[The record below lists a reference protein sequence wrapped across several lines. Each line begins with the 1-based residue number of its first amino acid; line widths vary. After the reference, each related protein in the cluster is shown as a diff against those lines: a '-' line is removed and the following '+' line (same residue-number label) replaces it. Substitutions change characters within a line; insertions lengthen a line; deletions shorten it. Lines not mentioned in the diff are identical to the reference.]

1 MKWYVYVICVVLIIA
16 SVFCGI
22 NLYKEIKAE
31 SYING
36 QIDIT
41 NRFSQESFCYSA
53 TNLVFN
59 LDTYADVPDTYVF
72 EQSLLKVDDFNAEK
86 KNYQV
91 KLNNYILFDV
101 QINAGSVFA
110 NTHIDFYDTNGELTQ
125 GADMKISI
133 LFLSDKTQL
142 KFVVVGQES
151 RAFMEKYFADN
162 GIRLQVIEIIEEGVK
177 A

>member
-53 TNLVFN
+53 TSLVFN
-59 LDTYADVPDTYVF
+59 LDTYADVPETYIF
-72 EQSLLKVDDFNAEK
+72 EQSSLKVDDFNAEK

-91 KLNNYILFDV
+91 KLNNYIIFDT

-110 NTHIDFYDTNGELTQ
+110 NVHIDFYDTNGELTQ